1 MKPSILAGLAFATML
16 AASATAQ
23 ERLPTIPPAQY
34 NDAQKQAAAEFLTA
48 RKYPVQGPFEPMM
61 YSPPVMSRARAMG
74 DYLRYASGIGNTL
87 SEFAILITARDWGQD
102 YEWSVHAPIA
112 AKAGIKSEKIAAI
125 REGRR
130 PEEMSRDEIIVYDF
144 ATELLHNKGVSDPT
158 FKAAEGR
165 FGKPA
170 VVDLVGIVGYYTF
183 NAMML
188 NTARYKPQDG
198 TSLPHFPH

>member
-1 MKPSILAGLAFATML
+1 MKIAIPAGLALSAML
-16 AASATAQ
+16 TASAAAQ

-34 NDAQKQAAAEFLTA
+34 DAAQKQAAADFLAA
-48 RKYPVQGPFEPMM
+48 RKTAVQGPFEPMM

-74 DYLRYASGIGNTL
+74 DYLRYASGVGNTL

-112 AKAGIKSEKIAAI
+112 AKVGISAEKIAAI

-130 PEEMSRDEIIVYDF
+130 PEGMSRDETIIFDF
-144 ATELLHNKGVSDPT
+144 ATELLHNKGVSDTT
-158 FKAAEGR
+158 FKAAEDR

-188 NTARYKPQDG
+188 NTARYQPKDG
-198 TSLPHFPH
+198 PTLPHFPQ

>member
-1 MKPSILAGLAFATML
+1 ML
-16 AASATAQ
+16 TVSAAAQ

-34 NDAQKQAAAEFLTA
+34 DQAQKQAAAEFLAA
-48 RKYPVQGPFEPMM
+48 RKNAVQGPFEPMM

-87 SEFAILITARDWGQD
+87 SEFAILITARDWSQD

-112 AKAGIKSEKIAAI
+112 AKAGIKPEKIAAI

-130 PEEMSRDEIIVYDF
+130 PDAMSPDETIIYDF

-165 FGKPA
+165 FGKSA
-170 VVDLVGIVGYYTF
+170 VVDLVGIVGYYSF

-198 TSLPHFPH
+198 TTIPHFPQ